1 MKAPSHI
8 LAMLPFS
15 GFYNTV
21 HGDIVEH
28 AVLFDLADSSG
39 NPNDDLMDRAYDTCV
54 FFELRK
60 AYARTYADHWAGY
73 YRMPITFSEL
83 RAPKE
88 YNFETDKILVRLSP
102 ETVARMFAE
111 TPAAMMDDI
120 AQDLFTPRSG
130 FLPYYS
136 ANMREWN
143 AVTEW
148 APAQV
153 YALILAWV
161 RARKESNSGTLSVDE
176 FEGEVADAMDA
187 TLYEAL
193 GNFGGKYAR
202 LSRIASYLRER
213 EDRQWGTC

>member
-15 GFYNTV
+15 GFYETQHEV
-21 HGDIVEH
+21 SMDH
-28 AVLFDLADSSG
+28 AVEFDLADSSG
-39 NPNDDLMDRAYDTCV
+39 DPNPDLLDRACDTCV

-60 AYARTYADHWAGY
+60 VYARAYADHWMGC
-73 YRMPITFSEL
+73 YRMPVTFSEL
-83 RAPKE
+83 RSPRE
-88 YNFETDKILVRLSP
+88 YNFETDKILVWIPL
-102 ETVARMFAE
+102 ETVTRMFAE
-111 TPAAMMDDI
+111 TPAAIMDDI
-120 AQDLFTPRSG
+120 ARDLFTPRSG
-130 FLPYYS
+130 FMPYYS
-136 ANMREWN
+136 ANWREWSPI
-143 AVTEW
+143 AEW

-161 RARKESNSGTLSVDE
+161 RAREESDSGMLSVDE
-176 FEGEVADAMDA
+176 FEAEVSEGMIE
-187 TLYEAL
+187 TLCETL